1 MLGVVLAIL
10 SSFSFS
16 LNGVMSRRGLAVA
29 SASAGAFVTVI
40 IGVPMFLFAA
50 LVTGQLFRA
59 GDVSGLGFLLLSTAG
74 ILHFGLGRY
83 FNYRSMAA
91 IGATRTGPIQSF
103 TAPYAILV
111 AYLLLDEGVTLLMG
125 VGIVLVLVGPAVMVE
140 RTGAPARQPV
150 PPRGASDTE
159 TASDTPPSSGT
170 APAFQLRQAE
180 GYLFALLSVGAYGTS
195 PIMIRAALEG
205 ATNLSVLG
213 GAIAYT
219 AAATALIVT
228 LLLPGRRGLITAMR
242 PSTVRLFLGAGFFV
256 FLAQMLRF
264 IALSLAPVAVV
275 TPLMRLS
282 GVFTL
287 ILSWTF
293 NRHLEKITLRV
304 VLGIAV
310 SLVGSVMLVMFRDGV

>member
-159 TASDTPPSSGT
+159 PASNAP
-170 APAFQLRQAE
+170 PAFQLRQAE

-264 IALSLAPVAVV
+264 IALSMAPVAVV

-287 ILSWTF
+287 ILSWMF

-310 SLVGSVMLVMFRDGV
+310 SLVGSVMLVMFRDGA

>member
-1 MLGVVLAIL
+1 
-10 SSFSFS
+10 
-16 LNGVMSRRGLAVA
+16 
-29 SASAGAFVTVI
+29 
-40 IGVPMFLFAA
+40 MFLFAA
-50 LVTGQLFRA
+50 LATGQLFRA

-74 ILHFGLGRY
+74 VLHFGLGRY

-91 IGATRTGPIQSF
+91 IGATRTGPVQSF
-103 TAPYAILV
+103 TAPYAVLV

-150 PPRGASDTE
+150 PPRGASDTAP
-159 TASDTPPSSGT
+159 ASNAP
-170 APAFQLRQAE
+170 PAFQLRQAE

-205 ATNLSVLG
+205 ATDLSVLG
-213 GAIAYT
+213 GAIANT
-219 AAATALIVT
+219 AAAIALIVT
-228 LLLPGRRGLITAMR
+228 LLAPGRRGLITAMR

-256 FLAQMLRF
+256 FLAQMFRF
-264 IALSLAPVAVV
+264 IALSMAPVAVV

-287 ILSWTF
+287 VLSWMF

-310 SLVGSVMLVMFRDGV
+310 SLVGSVMLVMFRHGG

>member
-1 MLGVVLAIL
+1 
-10 SSFSFS
+10 
-16 LNGVMSRRGLAVA
+16 
-29 SASAGAFVTVI
+29 
-40 IGVPMFLFAA
+40 MFLFAA

-103 TAPYAILV
+103 TAPYAVAV
-111 AYLLLDEGVTLLMG
+111 AYFLLDEGVTFLMG

-150 PPRGASDTE
+150 PPRGASDTAP
-159 TASDTPPSSGT
+159 ASNAP
-170 APAFQLRQAE
+170 PAFQMRQAE

-205 ATNLSVLG
+205 ATDLSVLG
-213 GAIAYT
+213 GAIANT

-228 LLLPGRRGLITAMR
+228 LLAPGRRGLITAMR

-256 FLAQMLRF
+256 FLAQMFRF
-264 IALSLAPVAVV
+264 IALSMAPVAVV

-287 ILSWTF
+287 VLSWMF
-293 NRHLEKITLRV
+293 NGISRRSRSASCSASPYPSSAPSCSSCSATEGEGRWSAWGCIRRGDDRKWAGISHVGLRHPTPQPTKIRGGAWPPL
-304 VLGIAV
+304 
-310 SLVGSVMLVMFRDGV
+310 

>member
-1 MLGVVLAIL
+1 MLGVALAVL
-10 SSFSFS
+10 SSLSFS

-83 FNYRSMAA
+83 LNYRAMAA

-103 TAPYAILV
+103 TAPYAVLV
-111 AYLLLDEGVTLLMG
+111 AYLLLDEGVTFLMG

-150 PPRGASDTE
+150 PPRGASDTAP
-159 TASDTPPSSGT
+159 ASNTP
-170 APAFQLRQAE
+170 PAFQLRQAE
-180 GYLFALLSVGAYGTS
+180 GYLFAALSVGAYGTS

-205 ATNLSVLG
+205 ATDLSVLG

-219 AAATALIVT
+219 AAAIALIVT
-228 LLLPGRRGLITAMR
+228 LLAPGRRGLITAMR

-256 FLAQMLRF
+256 FLAQMFRF
-264 IALSLAPVAVV
+264 IALSMAPVAVV

-287 ILSWTF
+287 VLSWMF

-310 SLVGSVMLVMFRDGV
+310 SLVGSVMLVMFRHGG

>member
-159 TASDTPPSSGT
+159 TASELPPRQ
-170 APAFQLRQAE
+170 APPAFQLRQAE

-264 IALSLAPVAVV
+264 IALSMAPVAVV

-287 ILSWTF
+287 ILSWMF

-310 SLVGSVMLVMFRDGV
+310 SLVGSVMLVMFRDGG

>member
-83 FNYRSMAA
+83 LNYRAMAA

-111 AYLLLDEGVTLLMG
+111 AYLLLDEGVTFLMG

-150 PPRGASDTE
+150 PPRGASDTAP
-159 TASDTPPSSGT
+159 ASNTP
-170 APAFQLRQAE
+170 PAFQLRQAE
-180 GYLFALLSVGAYGTS
+180 GYLFAALSVGAYGTS

-205 ATNLSVLG
+205 ATDLSVLG

-219 AAATALIVT
+219 AAAIALIVT
-228 LLLPGRRGLITAMR
+228 LLAPGRRGLITAMR

-310 SLVGSVMLVMFRDGV
+310 SLVGSVMLVMFRDGG

>member
-159 TASDTPPSSGT
+159 PASNTP
-170 APAFQLRQAE
+170 PAFQLRQAE
-180 GYLFALLSVGAYGTS
+180 GYLFAALSVGAYGTS

-310 SLVGSVMLVMFRDGV
+310 SLVGSVMLVMFRDGG

>member
-140 RTGAPARQPV
+140 RAGTPARQPV
-150 PPRGASDTE
+150 PPRGASDTAP
-159 TASDTPPSSGT
+159 ASNTP
-170 APAFQLRQAE
+170 PAFQLRQAE
-180 GYLFALLSVGAYGTS
+180 GYLFAALSVGAYGTS

-205 ATNLSVLG
+205 ATDLSVLG

-219 AAATALIVT
+219 AAAIALIVT

-264 IALSLAPVAVV
+264 IALSLAPVAIV

-287 ILSWTF
+287 ILSWIF

-310 SLVGSVMLVMFRDGV
+310 SLVGSVMLVMFRDGA

>member
-125 VGIVLVLVGPAVMVE
+125 VGIALVLVGPAVMVE

-159 TASDTPPSSGT
+159 TASSTP
-170 APAFQLRQAE
+170 PAFQLRQAE
-180 GYLFALLSVGAYGTS
+180 GYLFAGLSVGAYGTS

-264 IALSLAPVAVV
+264 IALSMAPVAVV

-310 SLVGSVMLVMFRDGV
+310 SLVGSVMLVMFRDGA